1 MLNLSKK
8 GLFMALITKEEIIKL
23 AQLSNI
29 ALKEEE
35 YAAVLP
41 QIEEILAYAAR
52 VTEFQAPETTID
64 QQGPANVLRA
74 DQPTSPEEAL
84 AKADS
89 VLNCA
94 PQVEE
99 RYFVVPAIIKQEKNA

>member
-1 MLNLSKK
+1 
-8 GLFMALITKEEIIKL
+8 MALITKEEIIKL

-52 VTEFQAPETTID
+52 VTEFQASHMPVQMHEH
-64 QQGPANVLRA
+64 QNVLRP
-74 DQPTSPEEAL
+74 DQATTAQEAL
-84 AKADS
+84 SKADA
-89 VLNCA
+89 VLACG

-99 RYFVVPAIIKQEKNA
+99 RFFVVPAIIKQEKKERAGLA